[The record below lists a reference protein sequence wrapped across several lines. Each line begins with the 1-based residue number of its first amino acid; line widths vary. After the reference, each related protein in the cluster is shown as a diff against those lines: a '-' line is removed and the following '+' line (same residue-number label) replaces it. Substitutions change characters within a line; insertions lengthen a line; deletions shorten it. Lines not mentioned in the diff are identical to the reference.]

1 MKTLIVGANGKV
13 GTILS
18 GKMWAAHD
26 FSPVALI
33 RDPRQ
38 QTKFTALGL
47 PSVVGDLEAGIS
59 DFLPG
64 MDAVVF
70 TAGSGGHTGPEK
82 TIDVDQN
89 GAVRLIM
96 DCKKHGV
103 RRFIMVS
110 AIGADPNSESPRIQ
124 HYLRAKGVADGALR
138 ASGLDYVILA
148 PGTLLEELGTG
159 RIEAAQELGHHGYLP
174 REDLADCILESVRN
188 YNCVGKTVEII
199 SGGKK
204 IKDAIADAV
213 GGQAQP
219 VIL

>member
-18 GKMWAAHD
+18 GQMWAAHG

-33 RDPRQ
+33 RDARQ
-38 QTKFTALGL
+38 QTKFTALGV
-47 PSVVGDLEAGIS
+47 PSVVGDLEAGIA

-64 MDAVVF
+64 MDTVVF

-89 GAVRLIM
+89 AAVRLIQ
-96 DCKKHGV
+96 DCKKNGV
-103 RRFIMVS
+103 KRFIMVS
-110 AIGADPNSESPRIQ
+110 AIGADPTSESTRIQ

-148 PGTLLEELGTG
+148 PGTLLEEKGTG
-159 RIEAAQELGHHGYLP
+159 RIEAAQDLGHHGYLP
-174 REDLADCILESVRN
+174 REDLADCIIESIRN
-188 YNCVGKTVEII
+188 YNCVGKTIELI

-204 IKDAIADAV
+204 IKDAIAGAV
-213 GGQAQP
+213 GGAAMPP
-219 VIL
+219 VL

>member
-18 GKMWAAHD
+18 GKMWAAHG
-26 FSPVALI
+26 FSPIGLI

-38 QTKFTALGL
+38 QTKFTALGV
-47 PSVVGDLEAGIS
+47 PSVVGDLEAGIA

-64 MDAVVF
+64 MDVVVF
-70 TAGSGGHTGPEK
+70 TAGSGGHTGPDK

-89 GAVRLIM
+89 AAVRLIH
-96 DCKKHGV
+96 DCKKAGV
-103 RRFIMVS
+103 RRFLMVS
-110 AIGADPNSESPRIQ
+110 AIVADPASESPRIQ

-148 PGTLLEELGTG
+148 PGTLLEQPGTG
-159 RIEAAQELGHHGYLP
+159 RIEAAEELGHHGYLP
-174 REDLADCILESVRN
+174 RDDLADCMIESLRN
-188 YNCVGKTVEII
+188 YNCIGKTIEIV
-199 SGGKK
+199 SGGRK

-213 GGQAQP
+213 GGGSMPA
-219 VIL
+219 IL